1 MTVDIVAADDE
12 LAVVG
17 AGGTSCGRFI
27 AQHRIRTHRD
37 VYFTWT
43 QGYLSGLNANHGE
56 ADSTD
61 LSDYEAHKLWIKNYC
76 EENPLD
82 LYAIAAL
89 NLWHELRDRQGLE
102 PDLLFQLKDQP

>member
-1 MTVDIVAADDE
+1 MTVDIGVADDE

-43 QGYLSGLNANHGE
+43 QGYLSGLNFKHIIA
-56 ADSTD
+56 ADEKATN
-61 LSDYEAHKLWIKNYC
+61 LSDLDGQQIWLENYC
-76 EENPLD
+76 QENPLD
-82 LYAIAAL
+82 LYWIAVT
-89 NLWHELRDRQGLE
+89 NLWTTLREMQGLE
-102 PDLLFQLKDQP
+102 PDF